1 MPNSGKPEFGWGGEH
16 TEYAALTRFNYE
28 PTFFSSEQRAA
39 DAAAGSAMR
48 EVWIAG
54 GLLWLAGVA
63 LRLSILAVPP
73 VIALIQ
79 SDLRLS
85 GTEVGILSGLPM
97 ILFAMAA
104 LPGSLFI
111 ARLGA
116 LPTLVAGL
124 LIAGVAS
131 ALRGAIRDVLALF
144 AATVVMS
151 AGIAIMQ
158 PALPPLVRQWLPR
171 HVGLGTALFTNGLL
185 VGETLPVMV
194 TIPFVLPLVDGS
206 WRGALAIWA
215 LPLVL
220 IALVTAVLAPA
231 PKQSAPSAQAP
242 ERNWWPDWRNP
253 LTWQIG
259 ILLGSVNGVYFAANT
274 FLPGYLT
281 HAGRPDLIGA
291 ALTALN
297 FGQLPASFAL
307 LATVDRFVRRPL
319 PFMLCGVLFLVCLA
333 GMVTTASAWTVVCAG
348 VLGFVG
354 AVVFTLA
361 LALPPLLSAPA
372 DVARVSAAVFTV
384 SYSQALLA
392 CVLSGAAWDLGGSP
406 RFTFLPMVINSLP
419 LLVLPP
425 LMRFRRSQPTS

>member
-1 MPNSGKPEFGWGGEH
+1 
-16 TEYAALTRFNYE
+16 
-28 PTFFSSEQRAA
+28 
-39 DAAAGSAMR
+39 MR
-48 EVWIAG
+48 ELWVAG

-97 ILFAMAA
+97 ILFALAA

-116 LPTLVAGL
+116 FSTLVAGL

-131 ALRGAIRDVLALF
+131 ALRGAVRDVIALY

-158 PALPPLVRQWLPR
+158 PALPPLVRQWMPR

-206 WRGALAIWA
+206 WRAALAIWA

-220 IALVTAVLAPA
+220 IALVTAVLAPV
-231 PKQSAPSAQAP
+231 PKHSAGSAPGTG
-242 ERNWWPDWRNP
+242 RNWWPDWRNP

-281 HAGRPDLIGA
+281 DAGRPDLIGA

-307 LATVDRFVRRPL
+307 LATVDRFVRRPM
-319 PFMLCGVLFLVCLA
+319 PFMACGALFLVCLA
-333 GMVTTASAWTVVCAG
+333 GMATTASLWTVICAG
-348 VLGFVG
+348 ALGFIG
-354 AVVFTLA
+354 AVVFVLA
-361 LALPPLLSAPA
+361 LALPPLLSEPA

-384 SYSQALLA
+384 SYAQALLA
-392 CVLSGAAWDLGGSP
+392 SVLSGAAWDIGGSP
-406 RFTFLPMVINSLP
+406 WFAFLPMVINSLP
-419 LLVLPP
+419 LLFLPP
-425 LMRFRRSQPTS
+425 LMRFRRSPPIS